1 MTNEK
6 YNGWK
11 NYETWLANLW
21 LTNDQEVMEEL
32 QANANDMD
40 LYDLAEGTKEWL
52 TEQMNDI
59 KDTIG
64 NNLFSD
70 LMSAAF
76 SEIDF
81 YEIAKAL
88 KED

>member
-1 MTNEK
+1 MKNEK

-88 KED
+88 KEI